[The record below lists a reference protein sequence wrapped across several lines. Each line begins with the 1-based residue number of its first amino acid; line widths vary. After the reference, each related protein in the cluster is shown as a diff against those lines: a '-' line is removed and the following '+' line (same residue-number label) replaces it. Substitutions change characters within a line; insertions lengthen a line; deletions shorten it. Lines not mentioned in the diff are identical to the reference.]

1 MRYVCECNVFLSF
14 SLILLMVYLAVKRT
28 KKPPLSSL
36 KGVSVEAFSRFVGV
50 WFGTPLWN
58 RLQLLQM
65 TPHCGVRPRTH
76 YRKLSRRRQLISKL
90 ISPPV
95 PRWSTYNVAL
105 LHTQHRKSHART
117 FLIRNTVSGPLSP
130 RVTHGATRAAVTQVP
145 HRDPECV
152 CFVDWTAAAQLGR
165 LFAEADGLSSYRG
178 LILMNKESEK
188 EAYIRQHM

>member
-1 MRYVCECNVFLSF
+1 MVC
-14 SLILLMVYLAVKRT
+14 LAVKCT

-36 KGVSVEAFSRFVGV
+36 KGVSVEAFSQFVGV

-65 TPHCGVRPRTH
+65 TPHCGVHPRTH

-95 PRWSTYNVAL
+95 PRWSTYNLAL
-105 LHTQHRKSHART
+105 LHTQHRKSHAHHL
-117 FLIRNTVSGPLSP
+117 FNKKHGLGPLSP
-130 RVTHGATRAAVTQVP
+130 HVTHGATRAAVMQVP
-145 HRDPECV
+145 HHDPECV
-152 CFVDWTAAAQLGR
+152 CFVDWTAAAQLGP